1 VTPPFETLHLGPMSW
16 AAAWDIQTAAHAAV
30 VAGGTGRLLL
40 VEHPP
45 TITLG
50 RSTRPEDLPVPEGD
64 LRARG
69 LEVVRVSRGGSV
81 TYHGPGQL
89 VGYPIV
95 SLRRLSMGPHQYV
108 EALEEAL
115 IDALAEFRVEGYV
128 RSGMTGVWTDHGKV
142 AAIGI
147 QVKAGATLH
156 GFCLNVSPDLAVY
169 EQFVPCGLWGER
181 VTSLHALGVTASVR
195 EVEEPVAAHL
205 VRVLADAARA

>member
-1 VTPPFETLHLGPMSW
+1 MSW

-30 VAGGTGRLLL
+30 VAGGPDRLLL

-50 RSTRPEDLPVPEGD
+50 RSTRPEDLPVPEAD

-69 LEVVRVSRGGSV
+69 FEVVRVSRGGSV

-95 SLRRLSMGPHQYV
+95 SLRRLGMGLHQYV

-115 IDALAEFRVEGYV
+115 IDAMGEFRVEGYV
-128 RSGMTGVWTDHGKV
+128 RPGMTGVWTDQGKV

-147 QVKAGATLH
+147 HVKAGAALH
-156 GFCLNVSPDLAVY
+156 GFCLDVSPDLTVY
-169 EQFVPCGLWGER
+169 EQFVPCGLSGER
-181 VTSLHALGVTASVR
+181 VTSLHALGVPASVR
-195 EVEEPVAAHL
+195 EVQEPVAAH
-205 VRVLADAARA
+205 VARVLADAACA